1 MSADALTTVIETLNR
16 DLASRV
22 ELSEL
27 GAADTVLRA
36 MLADDHTQRLVEYL
50 AVPPG
55 APE

>member
-36 MLADDHTQRLVEYL
+36 MLADDHTQRLVE
-50 AVPPG
+50 
-55 APE
+55 